1 MEIFETRLPGIGV
14 RYEFTNAAGA
24 RVGVLVRRD
33 GRREVLLYDER
44 DPDRCRASLELSVED
59 SAALVELLGGSKVT
73 ERISDLRH
81 EVDGL
86 SIEWVTIPAEGGLS
100 GRSIGDGRVR
110 TATGASVVAVIRG
123 ATSVPGPGPEFVLE
137 PGDVAL
143 VTGSAEGVQLAAVVL
158 TGRGIAGP
166 ADA

>member
-44 DPDRCRASLELSVED
+44 DPDSCRASLLLSVED

-123 ATSVPGPGPEFVLE
+123 TTSVPGPGPEFVLE

-158 TGRGIAGP
+158 TGRGIA
-166 ADA
+166 

>member
-14 RYEFTNAAGA
+14 RYEFTTAAGA
-24 RVGVLVRRD
+24 RVGVLVRRN
-33 GRREVLLYDER
+33 GRREVLLYDGR

-143 VTGSAEGVQLAAVVL
+143 LTGSAEGVQLAAVVL
-158 TGRGIAGP
+158 TGRGIV
-166 ADA
+166 

>member
-14 RYEFTNAAGA
+14 RYEFTNASGA

-123 ATSVPGPGPEFVLE
+123 TTSVPGPGPEFVLE

-158 TGRGIAGP
+158 TGRGIA
-166 ADA
+166 

>member
-143 VTGSAEGVQLAAVVL
+143 LTGSAEGVQLAAVVL
-158 TGRGIAGP
+158 TGRGIV
-166 ADA
+166 

>member
-158 TGRGIAGP
+158 TGRGIA
-166 ADA
+166 